1 MSSTPAAAT
10 AAPDRSAL
18 WRPRVAVVGLFLL
31 TGLALAT
38 WVVNIPGVQERLGIS
53 HGVLGGLLLLLGAG
67 SVVAMQASGPLV
79 DRVGSRP
86 VAAVGAVLLVVGV
99 LLPGLATVP
108 WHLGAALF
116 VLGLGNGA
124 VDVAMN
130 EQAVVVERA
139 WGRPIMSSFHAF
151 FSVGGALGAGLGAVL
166 QAAGLALL
174 PTLAV
179 GAVVVAV
186 LALVSLP
193 FVLTRSTG
201 SADPAPENPA
211 AVPTAPRPTGRL
223 LALALMAFLLML
235 AEGTAND
242 WSALQAVEDLG
253 RSAASASLAYAAFA
267 VAMTAGRFA
276 ADPVAHRFGPVSVV
290 RVGSALAAV
299 GMLVVVLSPTAGG
312 FPLTLPGWVVFGLGL
327 SGIVPQIFTAAGNLG
342 VANPGVTISRVVSAG
357 YVGLLAGPA
366 VIGWLAGG
374 VGLTTALVLPLV
386 FCGVGIALAGAV
398 APRAADRGGVVG

>member
-1 MSSTPAAAT
+1 
-10 AAPDRSAL
+10 
-18 WRPRVAVVGLFLL
+18 
-31 TGLALAT
+31 
-38 WVVNIPGVQERLGIS
+38 
-53 HGVLGGLLLLLGAG
+53 
-67 SVVAMQASGPLV
+67 
-79 DRVGSRP
+79 
-86 VAAVGAVLLVVGV
+86 
-99 LLPGLATVP
+99 
-108 WHLGAALF
+108 
-116 VLGLGNGA
+116 
-124 VDVAMN
+124 
-130 EQAVVVERA
+130 
-139 WGRPIMSSFHAF
+139 
-151 FSVGGALGAGLGAVL
+151 
-166 QAAGLALL
+166 
-174 PTLAV
+174 
-179 GAVVVAV
+179 
-186 LALVSLP
+186 
-193 FVLTRSTG
+193 
-201 SADPAPENPA
+201 
-211 AVPTAPRPTGRL
+211 
-223 LALALMAFLLML
+223 MAFLLML

-312 FPLTLPGWVVFGLGL
+312 FPLTLLGWVVFGLGL

-398 APRAADRGGVVG
+398 APRAADRGGVVGEGSELADPATSGGHPRVFPRPVRHPVPQPVRRRCSRGTGAPVARTTLAPVPPPVRCRAARDTHGGTHADTHVE